1 MRRIL
6 ASYILGGKWSIWMG
20 NVSEVTFRR
29 FKWVEEIS
37 QSNKS
42 FVKSCSENSN
52 ECIFFKVDV
61 QYLKEL
67 HKLHN
72 DLGFVSERMEVEKV
86 GKPVN
91 LHGKKNMLMINAAL
105 GKCEK
110 T

>member
-1 MRRIL
+1 MKIV
-6 ASYILGGKWSIWMG
+6 I
-20 NVSEVTFRR
+20 ND
-29 FKWVEEIS
+29 
-37 QSNKS
+37 
-42 FVKSCSENSN
+42 
-52 ECIFFKVDV
+52 FFLKVDV